1 MANKHIKKMLHT
13 TSDYRNAQLKTVNTI
28 SNQQDYHKQ
37 EERQV
42 GARGYTS
49 ILPIWVAEICR
60 T

>member
-1 MANKHIKKMLHT
+1 MLHT